1 MITTA
6 LVVEE
11 RDVKDFY
18 SVRWTGYG
26 ELTIQQGERESLT
39 VETHPDLMPKI
50 VSDVESGKLELGR
63 GGTWKDQLSFALET
77 SLTRKPI
84 YYRLTVRELSELEI
98 RGAGAILVRG
108 ISTDRL
114 HLKAS
119 GANRIRIESLSADL
133 LEVELP
139 VGGLVDMD
147 GWVMEQ
153 SVSMKGPTNY
163 RARFLKC
170 DRARIEINGP
180 CDAVVNVRD
189 ELDVVIR
196 GLGNLKYI
204 GSPVILKKISG
215 LGSLSKVG

>member
-18 SVRWTGYG
+18 CVRWTGYG
-26 ELTIQQGERESLT
+26 ELVIQQGDRESLT

-50 VSDVESGKLELGR
+50 ISEVEHGKLELGR

-84 YYRLTVRELSELEI
+84 YYRLTIRELSELEI
-98 RGAGAILVRG
+98 RGVGTILVQG

-119 GANRIRIESLSADL
+119 GANRILFESLAADL

-163 RARFLKC
+163 RARSLKS
-170 DRARIEINGP
+170 DRARIEMNGP
-180 CDAVVNVRD
+180 CDAVINVRD

-204 GSPVILKKISG
+204 GSPVIHKKISG